1 MSFSALVTRQA
12 ANGGGVASTVETI
25 EESALPVGNVLVAV
39 EWAGLNYKDALVLS
53 GQGNLVRTYPH
64 VGGIDFAGRV
74 VESRDPR
81 YHPGQPVVLTGWRVG
96 ETRWGGYAQRARI
109 EADMLV
115 PLPKR
120 FSTRTA
126 MMLGTAGLAAMLAIN
141 RLQAEGNK
149 PGDGEVLVTGAGGG
163 VGSIAVMLLARLG
176 YRVAALTGRAEL
188 AEHLTRLGAAR
199 IVSRDEVLQPT
210 GRVLDKETWAACVDN
225 VGGPLLGEVL
235 KKIRYGGAVAAV
247 GNAGGRNWEASVIPF
262 ILRGITLCGIDTV
275 MQPFEARQA
284 AWDRLTTLFVPAA
297 YEPLLQEVRLDALPA
312 LAAEMLAG
320 RVAGRV
326 LVNPRDPE
334 T

>member
-1 MSFSALVTRQA
+1 MSFPALVTRQA
-12 ANGGGVASTVETI
+12 AGGGISNAVELI
-25 EESALPVGNVLVAV
+25 DESALPEGNVLVAV

-53 GQGNLVRTYPH
+53 GQGNLVRNYPH

-74 VESRDPR
+74 VESRDAR

-96 ETRWGGYAQRARI
+96 ETRWGGYAQRARV

-126 MMLGTAGLAAMLAIN
+126 MMLGTAGLAAMLAVN
-141 RLQAEGNK
+141 RLQAEGVK

-163 VGSIAVMLLARLG
+163 VGTIAVMLLARLG
-176 YRVAALTGRAEL
+176 YAVAALTGRAEL
-188 AEHLTRLGAAR
+188 GDLLTRLGAAR
-199 IVSRDEVLQPT
+199 IVARSDMLAST
-210 GRVLDKETWAACVDN
+210 GRVLDKEAWAACVDS

-235 KKIRYGGAVAAV
+235 KKIRYGGTVAAV
-247 GNAGGRNWEASVIPF
+247 GNAGGRNWDASVIPF
-262 ILRGITLCGIDTV
+262 ILRGITLSGIDTV

-297 YEPLLQEVRLDALPA
+297 YEPLLHEVRLEALPA
-312 LAAEMLAG
+312 QATEMLAG
-320 RVAGRV
+320 KVAGRV